1 MKKTIRS
8 ERTGESY
15 KKIQH
20 ASGLTLLLYPMAGFS
35 SAYAMLTTDYGSVDM
50 AFRTDPKQAFTQI
63 PAGTAHFLEHKMFE
77 NEDGDAFAKYAATG
91 ASANAFTSFDKTSYL
106 FGCADHFE
114 ESLRILLEFVT
125 TPYFTPQ
132 TVSKEQGI
140 IGQEIKM
147 YDDNP
152 DWRALFNLFKGMYA
166 RHPIA
171 IDIAGTV
178 ESIAQITDQ
187 SLYQAYD
194 AFYNLRNMVLTV
206 AGNFSVDAVL
216 KIADEMLRPAPQI
229 HLERAEV
236 KEPLDVVEKRVEQ
249 KFPVSAPMFCLGLK
263 VKPTDNKTNAVNS
276 VLDEIVNEI
285 LAGDASPLYR
295 RLYDQGLVNATFDSE
310 TDCGK
315 DYFSIIF
322 SGESKDPD
330 AAAEEIL
337 KEIRSLQEQ
346 GVEPEAFE
354 RSRKAVYGRYIRML
368 NRVDSVAN
376 ALAGTYFSGLEL
388 YDLLEIVSQANL
400 EQITRRLAED
410 YKTEYACLSV
420 ISPIEEKK
428 DEK

>member
-1 MKKTIRS
+1 MKQEIRS
-8 ERTGESY
+8 ERVQESY
-15 KKIQH
+15 QKIDH
-20 ASGLTLLLYPMAGFS
+20 PSGLTLLLYPMEGFS

-50 AFRTDPKQAFTQI
+50 AFRTDPQADFTRI

-125 TPYFTPQ
+125 TPYFTQQ

-152 DWRALFNLFKGMYA
+152 DWRVLFNLLKAMYVK
-166 RHPIA
+166 HPIA

-178 ESIAQITDQ
+178 ESIAEITAD
-187 SLYQAYD
+187 SLYETYR

-206 AGNFSVDAVL
+206 AGSFSPDAVVR
-216 KIADEMLRPAPQI
+216 IADEMLRPAPQLQ
-229 HLERAEV
+229 LERDFV
-236 KEPLDVVEKRVEQ
+236 QEPEQVAQKRIEQ
-249 KFPVSAPMFCLGLK
+249 KFPVSSPMFALGLK
-263 VKPTDNKTNAVNS
+263 VCPADPKTNAANSIVN
-276 VLDEIVNEI
+276 EIVNEV

-295 RLYDQGLVNATFDSE
+295 RLYDSGLINATFDSE

-315 DYFSIIF
+315 DFSAVIF

-330 AAAEEIL
+330 RVAREIL
-337 KEIRSLQEQ
+337 QEIERIQKEGID
-346 GVEPEAFE
+346 PAAFE
-354 RSRKAVYGRYIRML
+354 RGKKAVYGRYIRML
-368 NRVDSVAN
+368 NRPDSIAN
-376 ALAGTYFSGLEL
+376 AMVGAHFSGLGL
-388 YDLLEIVSQANL
+388 YDLLEIAANATQEQA
-400 EQITRRLAED
+400 QQRLTED
-410 YKTEYACLSV
+410 YRTENASLSV
-420 ISPIEEKK
+420 ISPL
-428 DEK
+428 D

>member
-1 MKKTIRS
+1 MKQEIRS
-8 ERTGESY
+8 ERVQESY
-15 KKIQH
+15 QKIDH
-20 ASGLTLLLYPMAGFS
+20 PSGLTLLLCPMEGFS

-50 AFRTDPKQAFTQI
+50 AFRTDPQADFTRI

-125 TPYFTPQ
+125 TPYFTQQ

-152 DWRALFNLFKGMYA
+152 DWRVLFNLLKAMYVK
-166 RHPIA
+166 HPIA

-178 ESIAQITDQ
+178 ESIAEITAD
-187 SLYQAYD
+187 SLYETYR

-206 AGNFSVDAVL
+206 AGSFSPDAVVR
-216 KIADEMLRPAPQI
+216 IADEMLRPAPQLQ
-229 HLERAEV
+229 LERDFV
-236 KEPLDVVEKRVEQ
+236 QEPEQVAQKRIEQ
-249 KFPVSAPMFCLGLK
+249 KFPVASPMFALGLK
-263 VKPTDNKTNAVNS
+263 VCPADPKTNAANSIVN
-276 VLDEIVNEI
+276 EIVNEV

-295 RLYDQGLVNATFDSE
+295 RLYDSGLINATFDSE

-315 DYFSIIF
+315 DFSAVIF

-330 AAAEEIL
+330 RVAREIL
-337 KEIRSLQEQ
+337 QEIERIQKEGID
-346 GVEPEAFE
+346 PAAFE
-354 RSRKAVYGRYIRML
+354 RGKKAVYGRYIRML
-368 NRVDSVAN
+368 NRPDSIAN
-376 ALAGTYFSGLEL
+376 AMVGAHFSGLGL
-388 YDLLEIVSQANL
+388 YDLLEIAANATQEQA
-400 EQITRRLAED
+400 QQRLTED
-410 YKTEYACLSV
+410 YRTENASLSV
-420 ISPIEEKK
+420 ISPQ
-428 DEK
+428 D

>member
-1 MKKTIRS
+1 MKQEIRS
-8 ERTGESY
+8 ERVQESY
-15 KKIQH
+15 QKIDH
-20 ASGLTLLLYPMAGFS
+20 PSGLTLLLYPMEGFS

-50 AFRTDPKQAFTQI
+50 AFRTDPQADFTRI

-125 TPYFTPQ
+125 TPYFTQQ

-152 DWRALFNLFKGMYA
+152 DWRVLFNLLKAMYVK
-166 RHPIA
+166 HPIA

-178 ESIAQITDQ
+178 ESIAEITAD
-187 SLYQAYD
+187 SLYETYR

-206 AGNFSVDAVL
+206 AGSFSPDAVVR
-216 KIADEMLRPAPQI
+216 IADEMLRPAPQLQ
-229 HLERAEV
+229 LERDFV
-236 KEPLDVVEKRVEQ
+236 QEPEQVAQKRIEQ
-249 KFPVSAPMFCLGLK
+249 KFPVASPMFALGLK
-263 VKPTDNKTNAVNS
+263 VCPADPKTNAANSIVN
-276 VLDEIVNEI
+276 EIVNEV

-295 RLYDQGLVNATFDSE
+295 RLYDSGLINATFDSE

-315 DYFSIIF
+315 DFSTVIF

-330 AAAEEIL
+330 RVAREIL
-337 KEIRSLQEQ
+337 QEIERIQKEGID
-346 GVEPEAFE
+346 PAAFE
-354 RSRKAVYGRYIRML
+354 RGKKAVYGRYIRML
-368 NRVDSVAN
+368 NRPDSIAN
-376 ALAGTYFSGLEL
+376 AMVGAHFSGLGL
-388 YDLLEIVSQANL
+388 YDLLEIAANATQEQA
-400 EQITRRLAED
+400 QQRLTED
-410 YKTEYACLSV
+410 YRTENASLSM
-420 ISPIEEKK
+420 ISPL
-428 DEK
+428 D